1 MCNSALSLLG
11 CHNRI
16 RYLLKALISK
26 ELYSLDNKLLKS
38 FIILSQSRSYREA
51 AEKLFITQPAL
62 TKQINLLEQELDL
75 SLFERDNHGAK
86 LSAEGEM
93 LYRNALVLDEQINH
107 FLCVA
112 KKIRTGKT
120 GNLNIGYTSS
130 FLNIIPN
137 IINAFNN
144 QYPNINIK
152 LIEMPSVQQ
161 EQELLKGRIDL
172 GFMRKTEGDTLS
184 FMPLGNDYLCVV
196 THPDIKNRKKSIDD
210 LIDTHNIIL
219 LSEISNPELYHV
231 ISDYLKHRHLD
242 KKPVQYLTN
251 VYSVLALVGS
261 RMGVTLLPH
270 SIISFL
276 KSNFSCEA
284 LTDFHS
290 EWVLGLAWNKK
301 VDIPLRTEFI
311 NSVVENNQSEN
322 SNS

>member
-1 MCNSALSLLG
+1 M
-11 CHNRI
+11 
-16 RYLLKALISK
+16 
-26 ELYSLDNKLLKS
+26 DNKLLKS

-93 LYRNALVLDEQINH
+93 LYRNALLLDEQVNH

-137 IINAFNN
+137 IINAFNS

-161 EQELLKGRIDL
+161 EQELIKGRIDL
-172 GFMRKTEGDTLS
+172 GFMRKSEDDTLS
-184 FMPLGNDYLCVV
+184 FMPLGNDSLCVV

-210 LIDTHNIIL
+210 LINTHNLIL

-231 ISDYLKHRHLD
+231 ISDYLKHRQLD

-261 RMGVTLLPH
+261 RMGVTILPH

-276 KSNFSCEA
+276 KSNFPCEA
-284 LTDFHS
+284 LTDSHS
-290 EWVLGLAWNKK
+290 EWLLGLAWNKK
-301 VDIPLRTEFI
+301 LDIPLRTEFI
-311 NSVVENNQSEN
+311 NSMVESNQSEN